1 MGFPRDFLV
10 LLAIP
15 VVLRWRCYCPLEGIC
30 KCAGEFRLVTVTGD
44 PEGIYPARSGDDKHP
59 ARSWTVRHTLRKI
72 VLPKRDTGESFTSP
86 ALWFL
91 GKPRSS
97 SVPRLK

>member
-44 PEGIYPARSGDDKHP
+44 PEGKVQQGPGMLNILRGAGQSGTRYEK
-59 ARSWTVRHTLRKI
+59 
-72 VLPKRDTGESFTSP
+72 
-86 ALWFL
+86 
-91 GKPRSS
+91 
-97 SVPRLK
+97 